1 MSLLPSDLKV
11 VDADTHFSEP
21 HDLWSSRVPAA
32 MRDAFPHVVEH
43 DGRRAWLFDGDAVMS
58 APAGSG
64 SSVRRDGTK
73 KSFWQYNIEATM
85 SVEEASEAA
94 YDPQARLRDD
104 GSRVDLGADHLS
116 ERGRVR
122 GQQVGEVGE
131 PRSRQRRSSP
141 STTTRSPRCRPA
153 RAGRLFPQAL
163 VPFWDIEASVS
174 EVTRAKTELG
184 LTGITMCSEPHA
196 GGLPDLIDVHWD
208 PLWDVCSEL
217 GLPINFHVGASEFG
231 MEAFFKSVWPS
242 HDKIRRH
249 VVGAVNIEM
258 HNARIMTNLL
268 ASDLLDRFPKTKWV
282 SVESGIGWIPY
293 VIERLQYQL
302 TEPSPDGVE
311 MQITPPL
318 ELFRRQVYA
327 CFWFEEMG
335 PSRTLD
341 FLGFDNI
348 MFETDFPHPTC
359 LYPSAVEHG
368 LKVLEP
374 WGPEVQRK
382 VMQDNAA
389 RLYDLPIP

>member
-21 HDLWSSRVPAA
+21 HDLWSSRVPAS
-32 MRDAFPHVVEH
+32 MHDAFPHVVEH
-43 DGRRAWLFDGDAVMS
+43 DGQRAWLFDGDAVMS

-85 SVEEASEAA
+85 SVEEASAAA
-94 YDPQARLRDD
+94 YDPQARLQMMDRESIWAQVIYPNVAGFAANKMVKLANRKLANAIVSVYNDAVAEMQA
-104 GSRVDLGADHLS
+104 GSG
-116 ERGRVR
+116 
-122 GQQVGEVGE
+122 
-131 PRSRQRRSSP
+131 
-141 STTTRSPRCRPA
+141 
-153 RAGRLFPQAL
+153 GRLFPQAL
-163 VPFWDIEASVS
+163 VPFWDIEASVR
-174 EVTRAKTELG
+174 EVARARVELG

-196 GGLPDLIDVHWD
+196 GDLPDLLDRHWD
-208 PLWDVCSEL
+208 PLWEVCGEL

-231 MEAFFKSVWPS
+231 MDAFYKSAWPS

-249 VVGAVNIEM
+249 IVGAVNIEL
-258 HNARIMTNLL
+258 HNARIMSNLL

-302 TEPSPDGVE
+302 TEPLPDGVE

-327 CFWFEEMG
+327 CFWFEDIG

-374 WGPEVQRK
+374 WGPDVQRK

-389 RLYDLPIP
+389 RLYGIPIS